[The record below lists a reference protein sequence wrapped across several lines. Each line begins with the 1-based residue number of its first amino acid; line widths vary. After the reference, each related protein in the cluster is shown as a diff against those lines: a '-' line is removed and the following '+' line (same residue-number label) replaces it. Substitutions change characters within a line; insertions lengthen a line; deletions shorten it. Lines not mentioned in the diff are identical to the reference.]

1 MSRITDSQKRVSNL
15 EVNQRGVINV
25 DSPLWIEV
33 YQGWRDLKN
42 FIDEWKKQQHLY
54 ETICRFSVIVNGK
67 TYRIR
72 NPRDAYEIAY
82 CHNGEVAYISK
93 ISGTR
98 VQRYVNQ
105 DRTKDGLWTGDDVLD
120 EEKLI

>member
-1 MSRITDSQKRVSNL
+1 MSRITDLQERVSNL
-15 EVNQRGVINV
+15 EVNQRVVINV
-25 DSPLWIEV
+25 DSPLWIGV

-42 FIDEWKKQQHLY
+42 FIDECKKEKDLY
-54 ETICRFSVIVNGK
+54 ESICRFSVIINGK

-82 CHNGEVAYISK
+82 SHNGEVAYISK
-93 ISGTR
+93 IFGTR

-120 EEKLI
+120 DEKLI